1 MAHVGRFCFRYRW
14 WVLIGWLAAMVAGVL
29 AAGPVFE
36 RMGNTQPQGLES
48 VQASEVLSDG
58 SDRGDEVV
66 ALLEGVDPQASVTR
80 DAVAR
85 AVTDAGNITGVKA
98 VDAPVTATDG
108 KGVAVAVTLAK
119 LEDPAE
125 DETVQ
130 QVSERLRRL
139 ADDVPGSTVRIG
151 GDAVLDR
158 ETDEAV
164 QADLG
169 RAEVRPLPLI
179 AIVLVL
185 VFGGIVAAGV
195 PLLATVATVTGALAV
210 LLGFSTFV
218 DLDSDVVTVVTLFGL
233 GLSIDYGL
241 LLVARY
247 REELAAGHDRAE
259 AIDRT
264 WSTAGRTIMFSAL
277 TVTAALTGLL
287 LLRVSWLQALGAA
300 GISTALVAMLAAITL
315 TSALLGVFGRWIR
328 PSKRAVARHAVAAAA
343 ATHQDGADRDAAG
356 ETDRGF
362 FARLAQLTQRRP
374 LLVASGVAAVLL
386 AAGAPLLTATIR
398 QPQLDGLPRS
408 LESVQV
414 ADDLTNRYGQTA
426 EPAVTVVARTDPA
439 SLDAWA
445 ARWRIDPEV
454 ARVEAARAAGPNLAT
469 VVLAVRGDSQGD
481 PARALVRR
489 VRADRPA
496 GVESWVTGDAAVLGD
511 LLARLGAN
519 LPWAIAVTMIAM
531 LLLLFLMTGSMV
543 VPLKAIV
550 MNVISL
556 GATFGVLVAVFEHGW
571 LSGPLDTLTVGGLSP
586 FVVVIVFAFAFGLS
600 MDYEV
605 FLLGRIKEY
614 VDAGQDTD
622 AAVRHGLQRSGRIIT
637 SAALLMLIVFGFFAA
652 AKVGDIEQVGLGLF
666 VAVLVD
672 ATIVRCVLV
681 PASMTLLGR
690 WNWWAP
696 GPLKRLHDRYG
707 LHEHQAAPAR
717 ELVGADK

>member
-158 ETDEAV
+158 EIDEAV
-164 QADLG
+164 QADLA

-233 GLSIDYGL
+233 GLSID
-241 LLVARY
+241 
-247 REELAAGHDRAE
+247 
-259 AIDRT
+259 
-264 WSTAGRTIMFSAL
+264 
-277 TVTAALTGLL
+277 
-287 LLRVSWLQALGAA
+287 
-300 GISTALVAMLAAITL
+300 
-315 TSALLGVFGRWIR
+315 
-328 PSKRAVARHAVAAAA
+328 
-343 ATHQDGADRDAAG
+343 
-356 ETDRGF
+356 
-362 FARLAQLTQRRP
+362 
-374 LLVASGVAAVLL
+374 
-386 AAGAPLLTATIR
+386 
-398 QPQLDGLPRS
+398 
-408 LESVQV
+408 
-414 ADDLTNRYGQTA
+414 
-426 EPAVTVVARTDPA
+426 
-439 SLDAWA
+439 
-445 ARWRIDPEV
+445 
-454 ARVEAARAAGPNLAT
+454 
-469 VVLAVRGDSQGD
+469 
-481 PARALVRR
+481 
-489 VRADRPA
+489 
-496 GVESWVTGDAAVLGD
+496 
-511 LLARLGAN
+511 
-519 LPWAIAVTMIAM
+519 
-531 LLLLFLMTGSMV
+531 
-543 VPLKAIV
+543 
-550 MNVISL
+550 
-556 GATFGVLVAVFEHGW
+556 
-571 LSGPLDTLTVGGLSP
+571 
-586 FVVVIVFAFAFGLS
+586 
-600 MDYEV
+600 
-605 FLLGRIKEY
+605 
-614 VDAGQDTD
+614 
-622 AAVRHGLQRSGRIIT
+622 
-637 SAALLMLIVFGFFAA
+637 
-652 AKVGDIEQVGLGLF
+652 
-666 VAVLVD
+666 
-672 ATIVRCVLV
+672 
-681 PASMTLLGR
+681 
-690 WNWWAP
+690 
-696 GPLKRLHDRYG
+696 
-707 LHEHQAAPAR
+707 
-717 ELVGADK
+717 